1 MTPDWSE
8 LFATRSLPGRAMQL
22 SLPGLAGPVWFAGAH
37 AADLKGL
44 PPEMF
49 LTSAENTRASA
60 FKFGQPRENFTLG
73 RLAGK
78 LALFAGSS
86 RREEALIEQ
95 RETEPPHAGCYLR
108 EFEIGNG
115 ERGEPVVC
123 AGDLQSPRL
132 APTGA
137 ADGGCKPPAL
147 AVSLSHVNGLGAA
160 AAFPAGARVGLD
172 LELIDANR
180 AETVRKGVPL
190 SAEEEN
196 WLKTS
201 SLPEATAL
209 LLLWTARESLGKA
222 LGCGLACKWETLALR
237 EIRPTDAARFN
248 GSFLHHP
255 SFQCASWVGPDA
267 VLSLAFERS
276 DRDTAG
282 VTSPP

>member
-1 MTPDWSE
+1 MLPDWQT
-8 LFATRSLPGRAMQL
+8 LFAPRPLATRAMRL
-22 SLPGLAGPVWFAGAH
+22 PLPGLAASVWFVSTNS
-37 AADLKGL
+37 ADLKEL
-44 PPEMF
+44 SADSF
-49 LTSAENTRASA
+49 LTAAESTRAGA

-78 LALFAGSS
+78 LALVAASGPLSPDGGEGEGLA
-86 RREEALIEQ
+86 RRLW
-95 RETEPPHAGCYLR
+95 G
-108 EFEIGNG
+108 FEIGNG
-115 ERGEPVVC
+115 ERGEPVVR
-123 AGDLQSPRL
+123 AGDLQSPPL
-132 APTGA
+132 ASSA
-137 ADGGCKPPAL
+137 ALDGDYKSPAL
-147 AVSLSHVNGLGAA
+147 GISLSHVNGLGAA
-160 AAFPAGARVGLD
+160 AAFPAGQHVGLD
-172 LELIDANR
+172 LELIDPKR

-190 SAEEEN
+190 SAEEDR
-196 WLKTS
+196 WLKTT
-201 SLPEATAL
+201 SLPDATAL

-237 EIRPTDAARFN
+237 EIRPTDAARFS

>member
-1 MTPDWSE
+1 MLPDWKT
-8 LFATRSLPGRAMQL
+8 LFAPRPLAARAMR
-22 SLPGLAGPVWFAGAH
+22 LPLPVLAASVWFAAVGST
-37 AADLKGL
+37 DLVTVSS
-44 PPEMF
+44 PRF
-49 LTSAENTRASA
+49 LTRAESLRAGV

-78 LALFAGSS
+78 LALAAADGAS
-86 RREEALIEQ
+86 RPLTPAPSPGGGEGEDLALE
-95 RETEPPHAGCYLR
+95 LR
-108 EFEIGNG
+108 SFEVMNGGN
-115 ERGEPVVC
+115 GEPVV
-123 AGDLQSPRL
+123 L
-132 APTGA
+132 APVNCGFS
-137 ADGGCKPPAL
+137 
-147 AVSLSHVNGLGAA
+147 VSLSHVNGRGVAV
-160 AAFPAGARVGLD
+160 AFPASARIGLD
-172 LELIDANR
+172 LELIDPKR

-190 SAEEEN
+190 SAEEKR
-196 WLKTS
+196 WLKTT

-237 EIRPTDAARFN
+237 EVRPTDAARFS